1 MQKKKKPG
9 FTLME
14 MIIVVALIVIILAMT
29 SSMFI
34 TGNKVF
40 SNSDVKSTLQM
51 EGQAIQEKISDIGMQ
66 GLNIETCKSSSDEI
80 PIQNQKNEDIDDKL
94 VDING
99 KVLGDR
105 EWIDLSELTIY
116 ACSKDS
122 EYDNVSDSVTN
133 RKVIPIIYTKSS
145 KELSVDSSTISNHVD
160 SIRIRPSNIKEG
172 TSTIA
177 QSSSIEFNIVLSKN
191 KGFTNVSSYPI
202 YFTVTLRNKV
212 E

>member
-1 MQKKKKPG
+1 MKKKKPG
-9 FTLME
+9 FTLIE

-34 TGNKVF
+34 SGNKVF

-66 GLNIETCKSSSDEI
+66 GLNIETCKSGSDE
-80 PIQNQKNEDIDDKL
+80 IQNQKNEDIADKL

-145 KELSVDSSTISNHVD
+145 KELSVDSNTISNHVD

-177 QSSSIEFNIVLSKN
+177 QTYSIEFNIVLSKN
-191 KGFTNVSSYPI
+191 QGFTNVSSYPI
-202 YFTVTLRNKV
+202 NFTVTFRNKT
-212 E
+212 